1 MRILFTPLAW
11 RSHYFPMVVLA
22 WACRAAG
29 HEVRVAAQ
37 PGVLDAVHGSGMPAV
52 VVGKDYDFMAG
63 IAEVEKATLAAQQ
76 GRPPLG
82 IDDLRKLPPEV
93 LRMVRAGRLVPHT
106 ESARAIAPDL
116 LSFAEV
122 WTPDVIVSDPAHLAA
137 PLLAETRGIP
147 LVRHMWGPDI
157 SRLAGFPGLGLPGEE
172 WPEPLA
178 DLYRQYGVAPRE
190 DFAAVTVD
198 PVPPSLQ
205 VPGLPNRVP
214 GRYVPYNGPGQL
226 PEWLAVKADRP
237 RICVAWTTT
246 ARETEGEGLQLRDM
260 VAGLSDLDV
269 EIVLVIGKDP
279 EIRLP
284 QDAKATLT
292 VACNVPLNL
301 IMPACSAIMHHGG
314 AGTLMTAAYY
324 GVPQVVAGQLLDW
337 TYNAEQ
343 LASTGAGI
351 APKAEEA
358 NDASALAAHVARL
371 LTDDS
376 WLTAARRLAD
386 QMSSQPSPAD
396 TVAVLEDLA

>member
-37 PGVLDAVHGSGMPAV
+37 PGVLDAVDGSGMPAV
-52 VVGKDYDFMAG
+52 VVGREYDFMAG
-63 IAEVEKATLAAQQ
+63 IAEVERQTLAAQQ

-82 IDDLRKLPPEV
+82 LDDLRKLPPEV
-93 LRMVRAGRLVPHT
+93 MRMIRAGRLVPHT
-106 ESARAIAPDL
+106 RSAEAISTDL
-116 LSFAEV
+116 LAFADV

-147 LVRHMWGPDI
+147 LVRHLWGPDI
-157 SRLAGFPGLGLPGEE
+157 SRLAGFPGLGLPAAE
-172 WPEPLA
+172 WPEPLVE
-178 DLYRQYGVAPRE
+178 LYARHGVEPRE
-190 DFAAVTVD
+190 DFAAITVD
-198 PVPPSLQ
+198 PVPPGLQ
-205 VPGLPNRVP
+205 VPGLQNRVP
-214 GRYVPYNGPGQL
+214 GRYVPYNGPGRL
-226 PEWLAVKADRP
+226 PDWLAVKADRP

-246 ARETEGEGLQLRDM
+246 ARETEGEGLQLTDM
-260 VAGLSDLDV
+260 VAGLSGLDV

-284 QDAKATLT
+284 DSAKAGLT

-351 APKAEEA
+351 APKPEEA
-358 NDASALAAHVARL
+358 VDATALAAHMAAL
-371 LTDDS
+371 LSDDS
-376 WLTAARRLAD
+376 WSSAARRLAD
-386 QMSSQPSPAD
+386 QMSSQPSPAE
-396 TVAVLEDLA
+396 TVSVLESLV